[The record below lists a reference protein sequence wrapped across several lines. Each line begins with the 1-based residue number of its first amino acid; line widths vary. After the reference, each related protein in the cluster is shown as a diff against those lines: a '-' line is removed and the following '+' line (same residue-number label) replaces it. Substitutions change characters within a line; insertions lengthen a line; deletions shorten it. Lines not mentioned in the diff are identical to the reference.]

1 MDLIIFTNDLYH
13 LIPVTKEMLSGIEI
27 PNEIDC
33 MDLCKI
39 IRENFTTYISS
50 KNIHVLNGH
59 NANFYGCI
67 CGAEAPQ

>member
-1 MDLIIFTNDLYH
+1 MDLIIFENSLYH
-13 LIPVTKEMLSGIEI
+13 LIPVTKTMLAGIEI
-27 PNEIDC
+27 PKGIDC
-33 MDLCKI
+33 MNLCEI

-50 KNIHVLNGH
+50 KNIHVMNGY

>member
-13 LIPVTKEMLSGIEI
+13 LIPVTKEMLANIEI
-27 PNEIDC
+27 PKIIDC
-33 MDLCKI
+33 MDLCEI

-50 KNIHVLNGH
+50 KNTHVLNGH